1 MKWTIF
7 MATVHVSDDTF
18 RRLAERARA
27 LNITVEDLVGPALD
41 QLTQNGAEILPL
53 TGEAWQREFDAW
65 TREIES
71 RAGRYPPDFRVQDDR
86 ESIYGEREEQQR

>member
-1 MKWTIF
+1 

-41 QLTQNGAEILPL
+41 QLTQNGSAAVPL

-65 TREIES
+65 TREIEN
-71 RAGRYPPDFRVQDDR
+71 RAARYPPGFRVQDDR
-86 ESIYGEREEQQR
+86 DSIYGEREEQQR